1 MLKKVKYLCI
11 KDFRAYLYSEKHF
24 LLLMLQNYLKIA
36 WRNLMKRKFY
46 SLVSI
51 VGLSVGI
58 SFTLLIA
65 IYIWGELQ
73 VNAGLKNVE
82 NQYIIQSK
90 WKKPDIG
97 LEITTLAPLAKSL
110 QENFPDL
117 VENHYSFDG
126 IASNISNG
134 DKIYRED
141 IQIGD
146 STMLT
151 MYGIS
156 LLFGNPQ
163 TALNQPNTVVIS
175 SEQAIKYFGKLD
187 VVGKTLTAES
197 NSGSKRDFMIT
208 GVLDKT
214 PMNSITNFVSPKL
227 PMLMSFVS
235 SNDFWGRQQSFTW
248 NNPYIVGYIEL
259 KDGVK
264 PADLAKPMAQLIKT
278 NAPQNLAENLIP
290 YLVPIKD
297 VYLEA
302 NNGVVKK
309 TIFTLT
315 LVAIFIL
322 LMAIVNFVNI
332 SIGNSFTRIKEI
344 GVRKMLGSVKGHI
357 MGQFLAEAVL
367 ISLFSLIISLVFYEI
382 FKPLFGQILNKK
394 IPSLLLVSPYFY
406 AFSLLVS
413 LSIGLLSGIYPAFVL
428 SGLPSIDSLKGK
440 LKSIKEN
447 ILFRRLLIVSQFSI
461 ALFVFVGAVVISKQV
476 NYFFNKDLGY
486 NKQSVVTARVPR
498 DWSPA
503 GVAKMETIRNEM
515 AQLKEVSQVSISYDI
530 PDGSPGNSNA
540 LYQMGQ
546 DSTQAIFIQTLTSD
560 EKYAETYQIPMLVG
574 VFFQSKQENYQPQ
587 KLVLNES
594 ATKALGFKN
603 PSDAVGKLVKMHYVA
618 QPFTIAGVTK
628 DFHVGSMHKTI
639 APLLFIN
646 VKDNIF
652 YRFLSFKIQ
661 AGNLAE
667 SMSKIERKWKELM
680 PNSVFE
686 YNFMDDTLQKMYQS
700 EVQLKKASYVATI
713 LSIIIVLL
721 GILGMVSLSINR
733 RTKELGI
740 RKVLGATNMS
750 IMMLF
755 LKEFLLLMAFAIVI
769 SFPLGMISMNEW
781 LTNYAYRIELNWQ
794 IFISVGFLFGLVIIV
809 FVSFQ
814 TYKATLMNPVKSLK
828 IE

>member
-1 MLKKVKYLCI
+1 
-11 KDFRAYLYSEKHF
+11 
-24 LLLMLQNYLKIA
+24 
-36 WRNLMKRKFY
+36 MKRKFY
-46 SLVSI
+46 SIVSI
-51 VGLSVGI
+51 FGLSVGI
-58 SFTLLIA
+58 TFTLLIGT
-65 IYIWGELQ
+65 YIWGELQ
-73 VNAGLKNVE
+73 VNTDLKNAK
-82 NQYIIQSK
+82 NQYVIQSK
-90 WKKPDIG
+90 WKKSDIG

-110 QENFPDL
+110 KENFPDL
-117 VENHYSFDG
+117 VENYYSFDG
-126 IASNISNG
+126 IASIISNG
-134 DKIYRED
+134 DKIFRED

-146 STMLT
+146 ATILK
-151 MYGIS
+151 MYGFH

-175 SEQAIKYFGKLD
+175 SEQAIKYFGQLN
-187 VVGKTLTAES
+187 VIGKTLTAES
-197 NSGSKRDFMIT
+197 NSGSKRDFMVT
-208 GVLDKT
+208 GVLDKI
-214 PMNSITNFVSPKL
+214 PLNSITNFVSPKL

-248 NNPYIVGYIEL
+248 SNPYIVGYIEL
-259 KDGVK
+259 KEGVQ
-264 PADLAKPMAQLIKT
+264 PANLAKPMAQLIKT
-278 NAPQNLAENLIP
+278 NAPQNLAENLTP

-309 TIFTLT
+309 TVFTLT
-315 LVAIFIL
+315 LVAVFIL

-344 GVRKMLGSVKGHI
+344 GVRKMLGSIKGHI
-357 MGQFLAEAVL
+357 IGQFLAEAVL
-367 ISLFSLIISLVFYEI
+367 ISLFSLSISLIFYEI
-382 FKPLFGQILNKK
+382 LKPFFEQILNKE
-394 IPSLLLVSPYFY
+394 IPSLRLVSPYFY
-406 AFSLLVS
+406 ATCILLS
-413 LSIGLLSGIYPAFVL
+413 LSIGLLSGVYPAFVL
-428 SGLPSIDSLKGK
+428 SSLPSIDSLKGK

-447 ILFRRLLIVSQFSI
+447 VFFRRLLIVSQFTI

-476 NYFFNKDLGY
+476 NFFFNKDLGY
-486 NKQSVVTARVPR
+486 NKASVVTAKVPR

-503 GVAKMETIRNEM
+503 GIAKMETIRNEM
-515 AQLKEVSQVSISYDI
+515 ARLKEVNQVSISYDI

-540 LYQMGQ
+540 LYRMGQ

-560 EKYAETYQIPMLVG
+560 EKYAETYQIPMLAG
-574 VFFQSKQENYQPQ
+574 VFFQSKQENYQPL

-603 PSDAVGKLVKMHYVA
+603 PSDAVGKLVKMHYVP
-618 QPFTIAGVTK
+618 QPFMIAGVTK
-628 DFHVGSMHKTI
+628 DFHVGSMHKSI
-639 APLLFIN
+639 SPLLFIN

-667 SMSKIERKWKELM
+667 SMDKIEHKWKELM

-700 EVQLKKASYVATI
+700 EVQLKKASFVATI

-740 RKVLGATNMS
+740 RKVLGATSMS

-755 LKEFLLLMAFAIVI
+755 LKEFVLLMTIAAVI
-769 SFPLGMISMNEW
+769 SFPLGVMSMNAW

-794 IFISVGFLFGLVIIV
+794 IFMSVGFIFGLIIIL

-814 TYKATLMNPVKSLK
+814 TYKTALMDPVKSLK
-828 IE
+828 TE

>member
-1 MLKKVKYLCI
+1 MLK
-11 KDFRAYLYSEKHF
+11 
-24 LLLMLQNYLKIA
+24 NYLKIA

-46 SLVSI
+46 SIVSI
-51 VGLSVGI
+51 FGLSVGI
-58 SFTLLIA
+58 TFTLLIGT
-65 IYIWGELQ
+65 YIWGELQ
-73 VNAGLKNVE
+73 VNTDLKNAK
-82 NQYIIQSK
+82 NQYVIQSK
-90 WKKPDIG
+90 WKKSDIG

-110 QENFPDL
+110 KENFPDL
-117 VENHYSFDG
+117 VENYYSFDG
-126 IASNISNG
+126 IASIISNG
-134 DKIYRED
+134 DKIFRED

-146 STMLT
+146 ATILK
-151 MYGIS
+151 MYGFR

-175 SEQAIKYFGKLD
+175 SEQAIKYFGQLN
-187 VVGKTLTAES
+187 VIGKTLTAES
-197 NSGSKRDFMIT
+197 NSGSKRDFMVT
-208 GVLDKT
+208 GVLDKI
-214 PMNSITNFVSPKL
+214 PLNSITNFVSPKL

-248 NNPYIVGYIEL
+248 SNPYIVGYIEL
-259 KDGVK
+259 KEGVQ
-264 PADLAKPMAQLIKT
+264 PANLAKPMAQLIKT
-278 NAPQNLAENLIP
+278 NAPQNLAENLTP
-290 YLVPIKD
+290 YLVSIKD

-309 TIFTLT
+309 TVFTLT
-315 LVAIFIL
+315 LVAVFIL

-344 GVRKMLGSVKGHI
+344 GVRKMLGSIKGHI
-357 MGQFLAEAVL
+357 IGQFLAEAVL
-367 ISLFSLIISLVFYEI
+367 ISLFSLSISLIFYEI
-382 FKPLFGQILNKK
+382 LIPSFEQILNKK
-394 IPSLLLVSPYFY
+394 LPSLRLASLYFY
-406 AFSLLVS
+406 ATCILLSLL
-413 LSIGLLSGIYPAFVL
+413 IGLLSGVYPAFVL
-428 SGLPSIDSLKGK
+428 SSLPSIDSLKGK

-447 ILFRRLLIVSQFSI
+447 VFFRRLLIVSQFTI

-476 NYFFNKDLGY
+476 NFFFNKDLGY
-486 NKQSVVTARVPR
+486 NKASVVTAKVPR

-503 GVAKMETIRNEM
+503 GIAKMETIRNEM
-515 AQLKEVSQVSISYDI
+515 ARLKEVNQVSISYDI

-540 LYQMGQ
+540 LYRMGQ

-560 EKYAETYQIPMLVG
+560 EKYAETYQIPMLAG
-574 VFFQSKQENYQPQ
+574 VFFQSKQENYQPL

-603 PSDAVGKLVKMHYVA
+603 PSDAVGKLVKMHYVP
-618 QPFTIAGVTK
+618 QPFMIAGVTK
-628 DFHVGSMHKTI
+628 DFHVGSMHKSI
-639 APLLFIN
+639 SPLLFIN

-667 SMSKIERKWKELM
+667 SMNKIEHKWKELM

-700 EVQLKKASYVATI
+700 EVQLKKASFVATI

-740 RKVLGATNMS
+740 RKVLGATSMS

-755 LKEFLLLMAFAIVI
+755 LKEFVLLMTIAAVI
-769 SFPLGMISMNEW
+769 SFPLGVISMNAW

-794 IFISVGFLFGLVIIV
+794 IFMSVGFIFGLIIIL
-809 FVSFQ
+809 FVAFQ
-814 TYKATLMNPVKSLK
+814 TYKTALMNPVKSLK
-828 IE
+828 TE

>member
-1 MLKKVKYLCI
+1 MI
-11 KDFRAYLYSEKHF
+11 
-24 LLLMLQNYLKIA
+24 QNYFKIA

-51 VGLSVGI
+51 FGLSVGI
-58 SFTLLIA
+58 TFTLLVGT
-65 IYIWGELQ
+65 YIWGELL
-73 VNAGLKNVE
+73 VNTDLKNVE
-82 NQYIIQSK
+82 NQYLIQSK
-90 WKKPDIG
+90 WKKADIG
-97 LEITTLAPLAKSL
+97 LEITTLAPMAKSL
-110 QENFPDL
+110 KENFPDL
-117 VENHYSFDG
+117 VENYYSFDG
-126 IASNISNG
+126 ITSVVSNG
-134 DKIYRED
+134 DKIFRED

-146 STMLT
+146 ATMLK
-151 MYGIS
+151 MYGFH
-156 LLFGNPQ
+156 LLFGNSQ
-163 TALNQPNTVVIS
+163 TALNQPNTMVIS

-208 GVLDKT
+208 GVLDKI
-214 PMNSITNFVSPKL
+214 PQNSITNFVSPKI

-248 NNPYIVGYIEL
+248 FNPYIVGYIEL
-259 KDGVK
+259 KKGVK
-264 PADLAKPMAQLIKT
+264 PSDLTKPMAQLIKT
-278 NAPQNLAENLIP
+278 NAPQNLAENLTP
-290 YLVPIKD
+290 YLVPMKD

-309 TIFTLT
+309 TVFTLT
-315 LVAIFIL
+315 LVALFIL

-344 GVRKMLGSVKGHI
+344 GVRKMLGSLKAQI
-357 MGQFLAEAVL
+357 IGQFLAESVL
-367 ISLFSLIISLVFYEI
+367 ISLFSLLVSLILYEI
-382 FKPLFGQILNKK
+382 FKPFFGQILNKE
-394 IPSLLLVSPYFY
+394 IPSLRLVSPYFY
-406 AFSLLVS
+406 AIFLLLSLT
-413 LSIGLLSGIYPAFVL
+413 IGLISGVYPAFVL
-428 SGLPSIDSLKGK
+428 SNLPSIDSLKGK

-447 ILFRRLLIVSQFSI
+447 ILFRRLLIISQFTI
-461 ALFVFVGAVVISKQV
+461 ALFVFVGAIVIAKQV

-486 NKQSVVTARVPR
+486 NKESVVSVRVPR

-503 GVAKMETIRNEM
+503 GIAKMETIRNEL
-515 AQLKEVSQVSISYDI
+515 ARLKEVSQVSISYDI

-540 LYQMGQ
+540 LYRIGQ

-560 EKYAETYQIPMLVG
+560 EKYAETYQIPMVAG
-574 VFFQSKQENYQPQ
+574 VFFQSKQENYQPL

-594 ATKALGFKN
+594 ATKALGFKKS
-603 PSDAVGKLVKMHYVA
+603 SDAIGKVVRMHFA
-618 QPFTIAGVTK
+618 PQPFTVAGVTK

-639 APLLFIN
+639 TPLFFIN

-661 AGNLAE
+661 AGNLPE
-667 SMSKIERKWKELM
+667 SMAKIEHKWKELM

-686 YNFMDDTLQKMYQS
+686 YTFMDDTLQKMYQS
-700 EVQLKKASYVATI
+700 EVQLKKASLVATI

-721 GILGMVSLSINR
+721 GILGMVSLSITR

-740 RKVLGATNMS
+740 RKVLGASRVS

-755 LKEFLLLMAFAIVI
+755 LKEFVLLMTIAIVI
-769 SFPLGMISMNEW
+769 SFPLGIVSMNAW

-794 IFISVGFLFGLVIIV
+794 IFMSVGLLFGSVIIA

-814 TYKATLMNPVKSLK
+814 TYKVALANPVKSLRV
-828 IE
+828 E

>member
-1 MLKKVKYLCI
+1 MI
-11 KDFRAYLYSEKHF
+11 
-24 LLLMLQNYLKIA
+24 QNYFKIA

-51 VGLSVGI
+51 FGLSVGI
-58 SFTLLIA
+58 TFTLLIGT
-65 IYIWGELQ
+65 YIWGELW
-73 VNAGLKNVE
+73 VNADLKNIE
-82 NQYIIQSK
+82 NQYLIQSK
-90 WKKPDIG
+90 WKKADIG
-97 LEITTLAPLAKSL
+97 LEITTLAPMAKSL
-110 QENFPDL
+110 KENFPDL
-117 VENHYSFDG
+117 VENYYSFDG
-126 IASNISNG
+126 ITSVVSKG
-134 DKIYRED
+134 DKIFRED

-146 STMLT
+146 ATLLK
-151 MYGIS
+151 MYGFK
-156 LLFGNPQ
+156 LLFGDSQ

-175 SEQAIKYFGKLD
+175 SEQAIKYFGKLY

-214 PMNSITNFVSPKL
+214 PQNSITNFVSPKI

-248 NNPYIVGYIEL
+248 FNPYIVGYIEL
-259 KDGVK
+259 KKGVK
-264 PADLAKPMAQLIKT
+264 PADLTKPMAQLIKT
-278 NAPQNLAENLIP
+278 NAPKNLAENLTP
-290 YLVPIKD
+290 YLVPMKD

-309 TIFTLT
+309 TVFTLT
-315 LVAIFIL
+315 LVALFIL

-344 GVRKMLGSVKGHI
+344 GVRKMLGSLKAQI
-357 MGQFLAEAVL
+357 IGQFLAESVL
-367 ISLFSLIISLVFYEI
+367 ISLFSLLVSLILYEI
-382 FKPLFGQILNKK
+382 LKPFFGQILNKE
-394 IPSLLLVSPYFY
+394 IPSLRLVSPYFY
-406 AFSLLVS
+406 AICLLLSLT
-413 LSIGLLSGIYPAFVL
+413 IGLISGVYPAFVL
-428 SGLPSIDSLKGK
+428 SNLPSIDSLKGK

-447 ILFRRLLIVSQFSI
+447 ILFRRLLIISQFTI
-461 ALFVFVGAVVISKQV
+461 ALFVFVGAIVIAKQV

-486 NKQSVVTARVPR
+486 NKESVVSVRVPR

-503 GVAKMETIRNEM
+503 GIAKMETIRNEF
-515 AQLKEVSQVSISYDI
+515 ARLKEVSQVSISYNI

-540 LYQMGQ
+540 LYRMGQ
-546 DSTQAIFIQTLTSD
+546 DSTQAVFIQTLTSD
-560 EKYAETYQIPMLVG
+560 EKYADTYQIPMLAG
-574 VFFQSKQENYQPQ
+574 VFFQSEKEGYQPL

-594 ATKALGFKN
+594 ATKELGFKK
-603 PSDAVGKLVKMHYVA
+603 PSDAIGKLVRMHFA
-618 QPFTIAGVTK
+618 PQPFTVAGVTK

-639 APLLFIN
+639 APLFFMN

-661 AGNLAE
+661 AGNLPE
-667 SMSKIERKWKELM
+667 SMAKIEHKWKELM

-686 YNFMDDTLQKMYQS
+686 YTFMDDTLQKMYQS
-700 EVQLKKASYVATI
+700 EVQLKKASLVATI

-721 GILGMVSLSINR
+721 GILGMVSLSITR

-740 RKVLGATNMS
+740 RKVLGASSVS
-750 IMMLF
+750 IIMLF
-755 LKEFLLLMAFAIVI
+755 LKEFVLLMTIAIVI
-769 SFPLGMISMNEW
+769 SFPLGIVSMNAW

-794 IFISVGFLFGLVIIV
+794 IFMSVGLLFGLVIIA

-814 TYKATLMNPVKSLK
+814 TYKVALANPVKSLRT
-828 IE
+828 E

>member
-1 MLKKVKYLCI
+1 MLK
-11 KDFRAYLYSEKHF
+11 
-24 LLLMLQNYLKIA
+24 NYLKIA

-46 SLVSI
+46 SIVSI
-51 VGLSVGI
+51 FGLSVGI
-58 SFTLLIA
+58 TFTLLIGT
-65 IYIWGELQ
+65 YIWGELQ
-73 VNAGLKNVE
+73 VNTDLKNAK
-82 NQYIIQSK
+82 NQYVIQSK
-90 WKKPDIG
+90 WKKSDIG

-110 QENFPDL
+110 KENFPDL
-117 VENHYSFDG
+117 VENYYSFDG
-126 IASNISNG
+126 IASIISNG
-134 DKIYRED
+134 DKIFRED

-146 STMLT
+146 ATILK
-151 MYGIS
+151 MYGFR

-175 SEQAIKYFGKLD
+175 SEQAIKYFGQLN
-187 VVGKTLTAES
+187 VIGKTLTAES
-197 NSGSKRDFMIT
+197 NSGSKRDFMVT
-208 GVLDKT
+208 GVLDKI
-214 PMNSITNFVSPKL
+214 PLNSITNFVSPKL

-248 NNPYIVGYIEL
+248 SNPYIVGYIEL
-259 KDGVK
+259 KEGVQ
-264 PADLAKPMAQLIKT
+264 PANLAKPMAQLIKT
-278 NAPQNLAENLIP
+278 NAPQNLAENLTP
-290 YLVPIKD
+290 YLVSIKD

-309 TIFTLT
+309 TVFTLT
-315 LVAIFIL
+315 LVAVFIL

-344 GVRKMLGSVKGHI
+344 GVRKMLGSIKGHI
-357 MGQFLAEAVL
+357 IGQFLAEAVL
-367 ISLFSLIISLVFYEI
+367 ISLFSLSISLIFYEI
-382 FKPLFGQILNKK
+382 LIPSFEQILNKK
-394 IPSLLLVSPYFY
+394 LPSLRLASLYFY
-406 AFSLLVS
+406 ATCILLSLL
-413 LSIGLLSGIYPAFVL
+413 IGLLSGVYPAFVL
-428 SGLPSIDSLKGK
+428 SSLPSIDSLKGK

-447 ILFRRLLIVSQFSI
+447 VFFRRLLIVSQFTI

-476 NYFFNKDLGY
+476 NFFFNKDLGY
-486 NKQSVVTARVPR
+486 NKASVVTAKVPR

-503 GVAKMETIRNEM
+503 GIAKMETIRNEM
-515 AQLKEVSQVSISYDI
+515 ARLKEVNQVSISYDI

-540 LYQMGQ
+540 LYRMGQ

-560 EKYAETYQIPMLVG
+560 EKYAETYQIPMLAG
-574 VFFQSKQENYQPQ
+574 VFFQSKQENYQPL

-603 PSDAVGKLVKMHYVA
+603 PSDAVGKLVKMHYVP
-618 QPFTIAGVTK
+618 QPFMIAGVTK
-628 DFHVGSMHKTI
+628 DFHVGSMHKSI
-639 APLLFIN
+639 SPLLFIN

-667 SMSKIERKWKELM
+667 SMNKIEHKWKELM

-700 EVQLKKASYVATI
+700 EVQLKKASFVATI

-740 RKVLGATNMS
+740 RKVLGATSMS

-755 LKEFLLLMAFAIVI
+755 LKEFVLLMTIAAVI
-769 SFPLGMISMNEW
+769 SFPLGVMSMNAW

-794 IFISVGFLFGLVIIV
+794 IFMSVGFIFGLVIIL

-814 TYKATLMNPVKSLK
+814 TYKTALMNPVKSLK
-828 IE
+828 TE

>member
-1 MLKKVKYLCI
+1 MI
-11 KDFRAYLYSEKHF
+11 H
-24 LLLMLQNYLKIA
+24 NYFKIA

-51 VGLSVGI
+51 FGLSVGI
-58 SFTLLIA
+58 TFTLLIGT
-65 IYIWGELQ
+65 YIWGELR
-73 VNAGLKNVE
+73 VNADLKNIE
-82 NQYIIQSK
+82 NQYLIQSK
-90 WKKPDIG
+90 WKKADIG
-97 LEITTLAPLAKSL
+97 LEITTLAPMAKSL
-110 QENFPDL
+110 KENFPDL
-117 VENHYSFDG
+117 VENYYSFDG
-126 IASNISNG
+126 ITSVVSNG
-134 DKIYRED
+134 DKIFRED

-146 STMLT
+146 ATMLK
-151 MYGIS
+151 MYGFH
-156 LLFGNPQ
+156 LLFGNSQ

-208 GVLDKT
+208 GVLDKI
-214 PMNSITNFVSPKL
+214 PQNSITNFVSPKI

-248 NNPYIVGYIEL
+248 FNPYIVGYIEL
-259 KDGVK
+259 KKGVK
-264 PADLAKPMAQLIKT
+264 PSDLTKPMAQLIKT
-278 NAPQNLAENLIP
+278 NAPQNLAENLTP
-290 YLVPIKD
+290 YLVPMKD

-309 TIFTLT
+309 TVFTLT
-315 LVAIFIL
+315 LVALFIL

-344 GVRKMLGSVKGHI
+344 GVRKMLGSLKTQI
-357 MGQFLAEAVL
+357 IGQFLAESVL
-367 ISLFSLIISLVFYEI
+367 ISLFSLLVSLILYEI
-382 FKPLFGQILNKK
+382 FKPFFGQILNKE
-394 IPSLLLVSPYFY
+394 IPSLRLVSPYFY
-406 AFSLLVS
+406 TIFLLLSLT
-413 LSIGLLSGIYPAFVL
+413 IGLISGVYPAFVL
-428 SGLPSIDSLKGK
+428 SNLPSIDSLKGK

-447 ILFRRLLIVSQFSI
+447 ILFRRLLIISQFTI
-461 ALFVFVGAVVISKQV
+461 ALFVFVGAIVIAKQV

-486 NKQSVVTARVPR
+486 NKESVVSVRVPR

-503 GVAKMETIRNEM
+503 GIAKMETIRNEL
-515 AQLKEVSQVSISYDI
+515 ARLKEVSQVSISYDI

-540 LYQMGQ
+540 LYRIGQ

-560 EKYAETYQIPMLVG
+560 EKYAETYQIPMVAG
-574 VFFQSKQENYQPQ
+574 VFFQSKQENYQPL

-594 ATKALGFKN
+594 ATKALGLKKS
-603 PSDAVGKLVKMHYVA
+603 SDAIGKVVRMHFA
-618 QPFTIAGVTK
+618 PQPFTVAGVTK

-639 APLLFIN
+639 TPLFFIN

-661 AGNLAE
+661 AGNLPE
-667 SMSKIERKWKELM
+667 SMAKIEHKWKELM

-686 YNFMDDTLQKMYQS
+686 YTFMDDTLQKMYQS
-700 EVQLKKASYVATI
+700 EVQLKKASFVATI

-721 GILGMVSLSINR
+721 GILGMVSLSITR

-740 RKVLGATNMS
+740 RKVLGASSVS
-750 IMMLF
+750 IMVLF
-755 LKEFLLLMAFAIVI
+755 LKEFVLLMTIAIVI
-769 SFPLGMISMNEW
+769 SFPLGIVSMNAW

-794 IFISVGFLFGLVIIV
+794 IFMSVGLLFGLVIIA

-814 TYKATLMNPVKSLK
+814 TYKVALANPVKSLR

>member
-1 MLKKVKYLCI
+1 
-11 KDFRAYLYSEKHF
+11 
-24 LLLMLQNYLKIA
+24 
-36 WRNLMKRKFY
+36 MKRKFY
-46 SLVSI
+46 SIVSI
-51 VGLSVGI
+51 FGLSVGI
-58 SFTLLIA
+58 TFTLLIGS
-65 IYIWGELQ
+65 YIWGELQ
-73 VNAGLKNVE
+73 VNTDLKNAK
-82 NQYIIQSK
+82 NQYVIQSK
-90 WKKPDIG
+90 WKKTDIG

-110 QENFPDL
+110 KENFPGL

-126 IASNISNG
+126 IASIISNG
-134 DKIYRED
+134 DKIFRED

-146 STMLT
+146 ATILK
-151 MYGIS
+151 MYGFH

-175 SEQAIKYFGKLD
+175 SEQAIKYFGQLN
-187 VVGKTLTAES
+187 VIGKTLTAES
-197 NSGSKRDFMIT
+197 NSGSKRDFMVT
-208 GVLDKT
+208 GVLDKI
-214 PMNSITNFVSPKL
+214 PLNSITNFVSPKL

-235 SNDFWGRQQSFTW
+235 SNDFWGRQQAFTW
-248 NNPYIVGYIEL
+248 SNPYIVGYIEL
-259 KDGVK
+259 KEGVQ

-278 NAPQNLAENLIP
+278 NAPQNLAENLTP
-290 YLVPIKD
+290 YLVSIKD

-302 NNGVVKK
+302 HNGVVKK
-309 TIFTLT
+309 TVFTLT
-315 LVAIFIL
+315 LVAVFIL

-344 GVRKMLGSVKGHI
+344 GVRKMLGSIKGHI
-357 MGQFLAEAVL
+357 IGQFLAEAVL
-367 ISLFSLIISLVFYEI
+367 ISLFSLIISLIFYEI
-382 FKPLFGQILNKK
+382 LIPSFEQILNKK
-394 IPSLLLVSPYFY
+394 LPSLRLVSPYFY
-406 AFSLLVS
+406 AACILLS
-413 LSIGLLSGIYPAFVL
+413 LSIGLLSGVYPAFVL
-428 SGLPSIDSLKGK
+428 SNLPSIDSLKGK

-447 ILFRRLLIVSQFSI
+447 VFFRRLLIVSQFTI

-476 NYFFNKDLGY
+476 NFFFNKDLGY
-486 NKQSVVTARVPR
+486 NKASVVTAKVPR

-503 GVAKMETIRNEM
+503 GIAKMETIRNEM
-515 AQLKEVSQVSISYDI
+515 ARLKEVKQVSISYDI

-540 LYQMGQ
+540 LYRMGQ

-560 EKYAETYQIPMLVG
+560 EKYAETYQIPMLAG
-574 VFFQSKQENYQPQ
+574 VFFQSKQENYQPL

-603 PSDAVGKLVKMHYVA
+603 PSDAVGKLVKMHYVT

-628 DFHVGSMHKTI
+628 DFHVGSMHKSI
-639 APLLFIN
+639 SPLLFIN

-667 SMSKIERKWKELM
+667 SMDKIEHKWKELM

-700 EVQLKKASYVATI
+700 EVQLKKASFVATI

-740 RKVLGATNMS
+740 RKVLGATSMS

-755 LKEFLLLMAFAIVI
+755 LKEFVLLMAIAVVI
-769 SFPLGMISMNEW
+769 SFPLSVMSINAW

-794 IFISVGFLFGLVIIV
+794 IFMSVGFIFGLIIIL

-814 TYKATLMNPVKSLK
+814 TYKTALMNPVKSLMS
-828 IE
+828 E